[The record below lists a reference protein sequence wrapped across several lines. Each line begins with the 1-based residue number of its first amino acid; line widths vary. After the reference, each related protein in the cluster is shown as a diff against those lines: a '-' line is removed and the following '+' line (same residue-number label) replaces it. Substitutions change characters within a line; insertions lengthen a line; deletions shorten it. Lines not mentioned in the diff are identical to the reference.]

1 MEPYE
6 DTASIKA
13 VTQAIK
19 DRKNRKQRRLIS
31 IYVRRLIFVLLLL
44 AFSFALY
51 AIDQSDLLRVKTI
64 SVVGNVHID
73 DQEVISLSEIRLGD
87 RIWLTSKNSVRK
99 RVSASPWVSQANVL
113 KEGNQVTI
121 EVTEHR
127 ILGYKVTDRISLL
140 LQSGELIPLKE
151 SQLDWIATASII
163 TGFEDDEVQKRLVDA
178 FAAVDDSIMLF
189 ISEIHQNPTTY
200 DQQMIR
206 LIMSDGNQ
214 IFTDYAGLDLINE
227 YKLIVSQINPANKC
241 IYFDALHRAYSS
253 RPCQGE

>member
-19 DRKNRKQRRLIS
+19 DRKIRKQRRLIS

-44 AFSFALY
+44 AFSFTVY
-51 AIDQSDLLRVKTI
+51 AIDQSDLFRVKTI

-73 DQEVISLSEIRLGD
+73 DQEVISLSEIKLGD
-87 RIWLTSKNSVRK
+87 RIWLTSKNNVRK
-99 RVSASPWVSQANVL
+99 RVSTSPWVSQVIVL
-113 KEGNQVTI
+113 KKGNQVTI

-127 ILGYKVTDRISLL
+127 ILGYRVTDRISLL
-140 LQSGELIPLKE
+140 LQSGQLIPLKE

-163 TGFEDDEVQKRLVDA
+163 TGFEDDEVEKKLVDA
-178 FAAVDDSIMLF
+178 FSAVDDSIMLF

-227 YKLIVSQINPANKC
+227 YKLIVSQINPENKC